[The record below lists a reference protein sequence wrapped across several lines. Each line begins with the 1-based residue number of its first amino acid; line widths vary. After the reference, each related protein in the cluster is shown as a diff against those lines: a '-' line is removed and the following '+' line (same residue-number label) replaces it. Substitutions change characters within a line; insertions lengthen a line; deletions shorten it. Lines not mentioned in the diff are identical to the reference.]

1 MAKRQMKSKPIGR
14 NSFPVDE
21 LRAQFPAIQKA
32 GDFIF
37 LENGG
42 GSQVPQ
48 SVIDA
53 VTHHLIDCNV
63 QRMAKYRHSQ
73 GVDRNLQAARES
85 VAILVNAYRPEEI
98 SFGLNA
104 TSFIRLVSLG
114 IAKTLQFRNE
124 IVVTDMDHDAN
135 IATWLAL
142 EADGAKIVWWRMRDD
157 GTLDAD
163 DLKPLVNGRT
173 RLVACTATAHSIGTI
188 VDVAAAGKVASA
200 AGAELFV
207 DCVHYGPHGL
217 IDVQAWGCDYLV
229 CSGYK
234 NFAPHMGFLWGRY
247 EALCALPTFKEDFI
261 PDLPPYKI
269 EVGTFAYENV
279 AGMNAAVAYLESIGR
294 RMLASEGHTRRQA
307 IAAAMH
313 AIRDYELTL
322 CREMIAVLKR
332 QGAQIYG
339 VSDEDQLA
347 RRVPTICF
355 SLDGITPQDFAA
367 EMGEA
372 GVGLRDGHMFAPRL
386 MKRLGLSMHT
396 GAIRVSLVHYNKIEE
411 IHRFETIMKR
421 VMKSREINAIVS

>member
-1 MAKRQMKSKPIGR
+1 MAKRQMKSEPIGR